1 MQVREAARIEPFLDA
16 GDTLVVDID
25 VADEMGDLR
34 AVWIDALVLGQKSDA
49 RKAEPVDLL
58 ALLGRDLALEPH
70 EAALGSEPLAQLR
83 RIDLRHDRGEEFRCF
98 VDVDDAVRL
107 RKQGGRAHV
116 GSQNFPVAVED
127 IGTRGRHRIGPHGA
141 AGAMTV
147 GHRRKYHE
155 PGRNDRIT
163 DGKDENSKPDP
174 RARLD
179 GAVDVAAIEQRV
191 HQPPAPRVARGRRR
205 ICYGRIHHGHLLAAG
220 TLPVGWRSRTSGL
233 AITVP
238 IGSGSSTGTRSAG
251 RSGRLSSLSI

>member
-116 GSQNFPVAVED
+116 GCQNFPVAVED

-147 GHRRKYHE
+147 RHRPQYPQ
-155 PGRNDRIT
+155 PGRNDPLT
-163 DGKDENSKPDP
+163 DWQNENSNP
-174 RARLD
+174 R
-179 GAVDVAAIEQRV
+179 
-191 HQPPAPRVARGRRR
+191 PPAAL
-205 ICYGRIHHGHLLAAG
+205 YGSADLAA
-220 TLPVGWRSRTSGL
+220 LDQ
-233 AITVP
+233 
-238 IGSGSSTGTRSAG
+238 
-251 RSGRLSSLSI
+251 